1 MSSEQP
7 VPVILDT
14 LSTQELRAVAE
25 AATWYAKYHER
36 MISEQADDESA
47 LAVSTR
53 EHFAHLYR
61 ALSKLGIRLRRP
73 AGLEAA

>member
-7 VPVILDT
+7 AALTLDS
-14 LSTQELRAVAE
+14 LSTQELRAMAE
-25 AATWYAKYHER
+25 AATWYAKYHEQ
-36 MISEQADDESA
+36 IIAEQADDQSA

-53 EHFAHLYR
+53 EHFADLYR
-61 ALSKLGIRLRRP
+61 ALSKLGVRLRKP